1 MKTTTLRNWFA
12 IIVTLLCSTSALAYD
27 FEVDGI
33 KYNITNHTEKTV
45 AVTKGKYSKYSGHV
59 IIPDSVTHKEATYHV
74 TDIES
79 RAFEF
84 SNQMTSIDIP
94 NSVVYIGDYA
104 FGSCEQLTGITI
116 PNGVK
121 QIGIMTFFGCTKL
134 AYVKIP
140 NSVTRIGREAF
151 GYCIG
156 LISIEIPNGV
166 TSIEN
171 MAFKECTSL
180 TSIEIPKNVTDLGSG
195 IFSGCNN
202 LTTMKVAKENKVYD
216 SRNDCNAIIETHTN
230 TLVAGCGTTV
240 IPNTVSEI
248 GEMAFDCHDNLTLIN
263 IPNNV
268 KKINDFAFSESGLT
282 SVKIPESVES
292 IGKLAFSR
300 CKGLTSIEIPNS
312 VRVIGKKAFEYCY
325 GLTSV
330 KLSDNIL
337 NLESSTFYGCEKL
350 KSIEIPNKVVRI
362 GNHAFYGCKS
372 LASIIIPKSTKNIEQ
387 YAFCLCTNL
396 SQVTCHATEPPICE
410 IKVFE
415 QVPRLSCKLI
425 VPEESVEAY
434 MAANEWRGF
443 YTADGIEGFE
453 DESIVDVYNLQGVKV
468 KKHVRMKDLQGTLP
482 KGIYII
488 NGKKIAVR

>member
-1 MKTTTLRNWFA
+1 MKTMTLRNWFA
-12 IIVTLLCSTSALAYD
+12 IIVTLLCSASALAYD

-151 GYCIG
+151 GY
-156 LISIEIPNGV
+156 
-166 TSIEN
+166 
-171 MAFKECTSL
+171 
-180 TSIEIPKNVTDLGSG
+180 
-195 IFSGCNN
+195 CNN

-425 VPEESVEAY
+425 VPEGSEEAY

-443 YTADGIEGFE
+443 YTADGIEGLE
-453 DESIVDVYNLQGVKV
+453 DESIVDVYNLQGVTV
-468 KKHVRMKDLQGTLP
+468 KKQVRMKDLQGTLP